1 MHMDSSLHS
10 WCCLWGPLSIII
22 YQKGQSEGHIYL
34 LMFWNNLIYICKL
47 HFYWEI
53 KQYFLEWDN
62 FKQLFLMHF
71 QNYYAYVDK
80 HYT

>member
-1 MHMDSSLHS
+1 M
-10 WCCLWGPLSIII
+10 LSVGTIVN
-22 YQKGQSEGHIYL
+22 YNLPKGQSEGHIYL